1 MIVPIGV
8 DCGLA
13 DFIKKHNL
21 RSFSFPFDWTVT
33 YNGVS
38 SCINDDFKSFTEPLN
53 KRINQYDM
61 YFHHDFVHPH
71 LLQKDTE
78 KYVRR
83 YNRFMELCKSATEEL
98 IFIRKGHAPHHHQE
112 HNGKYTNITSDLEDA
127 ENLDLVL
134 QTKYPNLKYKIIV
147 ILVCGDCFHSNQE
160 YTSKSNRIE
169 IHNIASTK
177 VDDDRFDKLCRTI
190 FQV

>member
-1 MIVPIGV
+1 
-8 DCGLA
+8 
-13 DFIKKHNL
+13 
-21 RSFSFPFDWTVT
+21 
-33 YNGVS
+33 
-38 SCINDDFKSFTEPLN
+38 
-53 KRINQYDM
+53 M

-83 YNRFMELCKSATEEL
+83 YNRLLEILTSGNEE
-98 IFIRKGHAPHHHQE
+98 IVFCRKGHAPHHHQE

-127 ENLDLVL
+127 EQLDLVL
-134 QTKYPNLKYKIIV
+134 QAKYPNLKYKIIV
-147 ILVCGDCFHSNQE
+147 ILVCGDCFDHNE
-160 YTSKSNRIE
+160 VYTSKSNRIE
-169 IHNIASTK
+169 IHNIASAK